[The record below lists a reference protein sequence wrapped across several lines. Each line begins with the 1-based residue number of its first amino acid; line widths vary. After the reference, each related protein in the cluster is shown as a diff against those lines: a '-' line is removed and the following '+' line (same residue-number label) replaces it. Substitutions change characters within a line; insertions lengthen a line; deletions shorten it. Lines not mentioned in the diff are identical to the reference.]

1 MLRMATK
8 FKLTKE
14 VKIFIA
20 VLVIIAIALLLSG
33 TSQTALFRAPTQSI
47 TLSSVSLVQDSTNSI
62 SVQAKMGNP
71 SGIATVVYV
80 LNSKGDIIASTPS
93 TVTTTATLSIPK
105 TAFNQGPVYVT
116 CHDIPSVAACMIDN
130 GVVMSYQNGKLTT
143 TPLTKPASVRTIAD
157 FQKYLAGSTITAV
170 L

>member
-1 MLRMATK
+1 MATK

-20 VLVIIAIALLLSG
+20 IIVIIAVAFLLSG

-62 SVQAKMGNP
+62 SVQANMGNP
-71 SGIATVVYV
+71 SGIATMVYAI
-80 LNSKGDIIASTPS
+80 NSKGDIIASTPS

-105 TAFNQGPVYVT
+105 IAFSQGPVYVT
-116 CHDIPSVAACMIDN
+116 CHDGPSIASCVMDK
-130 GVVMSYQNGKLTT
+130 GVMMSYQNGKLTT

-157 FQKYLAGSTITAV
+157 FQKYLAGSTNIAV